1 MGRRDKAGSD
11 FKTPKF
17 HLKMNSGPGVQD
29 GDTIILC
36 VSPPH
41 KGRRALKNVRLTFFG
56 LVGCISDLIK
66 TRDMC

>member
-1 MGRRDKAGSD
+1 
-11 FKTPKF
+11 
-17 HLKMNSGPGVQD
+17 MNSGPGVQD